1 MNFSSNSAGLAAG
14 LSENFLPKGNGVSQ
28 QQIHR
33 FRMTAASPTAPVMF
47 RRGRRE
53 PRRLHLMAGRQAL
66 SANRLEYRAVP
77 RPLRSSR
84 AELRPV
90 LIVDSYRDE
99 GEMYAEYLRSLGAVV
114 HCVRTPEE
122 ALPLLTSEPPVV
134 IVADMVFRGSKYDG
148 PAFMRVV
155 RSIPACARTSCIIV
169 SGYTRL
175 TDRERARA
183 AGADLFLVKPCPP
196 DVLRRCIARAVSA
209 HDRNQRADWNWTDE
223 SR

>member
-1 MNFSSNSAGLAAG
+1 MIH
-14 LSENFLPKGNGVSQ
+14 
-28 QQIHR
+28 QIINLIR
-33 FRMTAASPTAPVMF
+33 TATPATNAPVLLS
-47 RRGRRE
+47 RSRRE
-53 PRRLHLMAGRQAL
+53 PRRLRLMEGRQTLTA
-66 SANRLEYRAVP
+66 ARVEYRDVP

-114 HCVRTPEE
+114 QYVRTPEE
-122 ALPLLTSEPPVV
+122 ALPLLTSQPPVV
-134 IVADMVFRGSKYDG
+134 VVADMVFRGSKYDG
-148 PAFMRVV
+148 PGFMRVV
-155 RSIPACARTSCIIV
+155 RSIPACERTNCIIV
-169 SGYTRL
+169 SGYSRIA
-175 TDRERARA
+175 DRERARA

-223 SR
+223 PR